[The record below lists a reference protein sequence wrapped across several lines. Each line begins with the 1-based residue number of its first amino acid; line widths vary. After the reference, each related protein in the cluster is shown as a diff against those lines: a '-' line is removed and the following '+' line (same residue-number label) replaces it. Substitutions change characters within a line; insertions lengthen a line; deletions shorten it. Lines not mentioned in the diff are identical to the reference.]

1 MKRRSAR
8 PTRSSSPAREV
19 RADYDRD
26 SIVVYQA
33 YDERI
38 AAAALKAGRL
48 VPPFSYRR
56 MTWIKPSF
64 RWLMVRSQWASKPGQ
79 TRVLALRIPRARW
92 EEALAAAVLTDP
104 HPRVYSS
111 AEAWRDRFAAAQVHV
126 QWDPERS
133 LRGSKLTERSIQ
145 VGIGRGL
152 VRAYA
157 EDWVSE
163 VRDLTPLAHKLR
175 ERIRRGDLRQAK
187 RLLPPERAYP
197 LSAELRRALGAGA

>member
-1 MKRRSAR
+1 MKRSRPRPAR
-8 PTRSSSPAREV
+8 TPSREV

-33 YDERI
+33 YGEGI
-38 AAAALKAGRL
+38 AEAALKAGRL

-79 TRVLALRIPRARW
+79 TRVLALRIPRTRW

-104 HPRVYSS
+104 DPRVYPS
-111 AEAWRDRFAAAQVHV
+111 AEAWRERFASARVHV

-133 LRGSKLTERSIQ
+133 LRGSKLEERSIQ
-145 VGIGRGL
+145 VGIGREL
-152 VRAYA
+152 ARAYA

-163 VRDLTPLAHKLR
+163 VRDLTPIARKLR
-175 ERIRRGDLRQAK
+175 ERLRRGDLRQAR
-187 RLLPPERAYP
+187 RLLPPERPYP
-197 LSAELRRALGAGA
+197 LPPALRLALGAA